1 MKQEI
6 INQLEYYLYEF
17 QNAAD
22 TADYC
27 GVSEDEVVKE
37 LYKNMLEDL
46 TNITK

>member
-1 MKQEI
+1 MKKEI
-6 INQLEYYLYEF
+6 INQLEHYLFEF
-17 QNAAD
+17 QNTAD
-22 TADYC
+22 TADFC